1 MLGGHRAKEL
11 VLVPNGEIAA
21 LDSLGFIDNE
31 GNRLP
36 NGSSQK
42 MKRQYIAQVTRSST
56 PRNAQN
62 ENLSRPLWDSD
73 FHVDSIRA
81 NKAAAPSIN
90 SNYLKEA
97 WHQCPKRFLPTYG
110 PVTTAHIA

>member
-1 MLGGHRAKEL
+1 ML
-11 VLVPNGEIAA
+11 
-21 LDSLGFIDNE
+21 SLPDPANTK
-31 GNRLP
+31 R
-36 NGSSQK
+36 SSQK

-81 NKAAAPSIN
+81 NKAATPSIN
-90 SNYLKEA
+90 PNYLEGA
-97 WHQCPKRFLPTYG
+97 
-110 PVTTAHIA
+110 